1 MICKNCGK
9 EYDDAYQHCPHC
21 GAIAEESSPVSQKTG
36 RLYCP
41 ICGTELYDGTAYCP
55 HCGQMGVET
64 TEILY
69 CLHCN
74 MELDDGSRYCPV
86 CGRKGANRVAYESY
100 RQNCPKCGN
109 PLNADD
115 TECAE
120 CHTPIKP
127 LVPLSTVLQTAPADK
142 PVPGPASKRRNVSL
156 KNRWLALVLLILF
169 GTLGVHRFYAGRV
182 KDGALILGCDLVAV
196 IFLIVGELHTSEV
209 TALFVLV
216 VALILF
222 LIAEVLLI
230 VDFIQILIGCF
241 KDGDG
246 FPMA

>member
-1 MICKNCGK
+1 MICKNCGTK
-9 EYDDAYQHCPHC
+9 LYE
-21 GAIAEESSPVSQKTG
+21 GAT
-36 RLYCP
+36 YCP
-41 ICGTELYDGTAYCP
+41 VCGQKGTA
-55 HCGQMGVET
+55 VET
-64 TEILY
+64 TERLY

-86 CGRKGANRVAYESY
+86 CGRKGANRFAYESY

-109 PLNADD
+109 PLNVND

-120 CHTPIKP
+120 CHTQIKP
-127 LVPLSTVLQTAPADK
+127 LVSLSTVLQTAPADK
-142 PVPGPASKRRNVSL
+142 LDQSVPASAPKRRDVSL
-156 KNRWLALVLLILF
+156 KNRWIALVLLIFF
-169 GTLGVHRFYAGRV
+169 GSLGVHRFYAGRV
-182 KDGALILGCDLVAV
+182 KGGALMLGCDLLAI

-216 VALILF
+216 VALILA
-222 LIAEVLLI
+222 LIAAVLII